1 MDNLAIERIVQRQ
14 IKANERVLKE
24 IGKIIGMIGDLNPSE
39 AYTMAQQLKYGES
52 LEKIVKILSQNSQLT
67 EVEIYKMLEHEAKT
81 NLALKEIYFKAK
93 QKDFIPYEE
102 NLPLQNL
109 VREVALATVGTYRNI
124 SMTTGITFLDRNK
137 NVITKPLAEAYYQIV
152 DDAIMNV
159 SLGKETFWETMKDQ
173 LKTIGNS
180 GIQSIQ
186 YESGYH
192 RRIDSALRM
201 NLQDGLNELSQ
212 KQQELIG
219 EQFGYDGI
227 EISVHENPSLDHAD
241 VQGHIF
247 TLEEYEKLNNFGEA
261 KDVNG
266 KFIDIHNKYG
276 DYRQIGT
283 LNCYHEIFTIVIGV
297 SKPRYTQKEL
307 DKINTD
313 NKKGFE
319 FENKH
324 YTMYEGTQL
333 QRKLELEMRKNEEEI
348 ITLKAGG
355 QDTTKEKER
364 QRHLLNKYHELSKI
378 SGLGTRLE
386 RIKALL

>member
-39 AYTMAQQLKYGES
+39 AYTMAQMLKYGES
-52 LEKIVKILSQNSQLT
+52 LDKIVKILSKNSQLT
-67 EVEIYKMLEHEAKT
+67 EIEIYKMLEHEAKT

-137 NVITKPLAEAYYQIV
+137 NVITKPILQAYYQLV

-159 SLGKETFWETMKDQ
+159 SLGKETFWQTMKEQ
-173 LKTIGNS
+173 LETIGNY
-180 GIQSIQ
+180 GIQSIE

-201 NLQDGLNELSQ
+201 NLSDGLNELSQ

-219 EQFGYDGI
+219 NQFDYDGY
-227 EISVHENPSLDHAD
+227 EISVHENPAEDHAD

-247 TLEEYEKLNNFGEA
+247 TIEEYNKLNNFGEA
-261 KDVNG
+261 TDVNG

-276 DYRQIGT
+276 DFRQIGT
-283 LNCYHEIFTIVIGV
+283 LNCYHEVFTIVIGV

-307 DKINTD
+307 NKINAD

-319 FENKH
+319 FEGRH
-324 YTMYEGTQL
+324 YTNYEGTQL
-333 QRKLELEMRKNEEEI
+333 QRKLELEIRKNEEERLI
-348 ITLKAGG
+348 LKAGG
-355 QDTTKEKER
+355 QDTTKEDTKAR
-364 QRHLLNKYHELSKI
+364 QLLRKYHDLSKI

-386 RIKALL
+386 RIKALI

>member
-39 AYTMAQQLKYGES
+39 AYTLAQQLKYGES

-137 NVITKPLAEAYYQIV
+137 NVITKPLTEAYYQIV

-159 SLGKETFWETMKDQ
+159 SLGKETFWQTMKDQ

-186 YESGYH
+186 YETGYH

-201 NLQDGLNELSQ
+201 NLSDGLNELSQ

-227 EISVHENPSLDHAD
+227 EISVHENPAEDHAD

-261 KDVNG
+261 TDVNG

-276 DYRQIGT
+276 DFRQIGT

-307 DKINTD
+307 NKINAN

-319 FENKH
+319 FDGKH
-324 YTMYEGTQL
+324 YTMYDGTQL

-348 ITLKAGG
+348 IILKAGG

-386 RIKALL
+386 RIKAML

>member
-39 AYTMAQQLKYGES
+39 AYTMAQMLKYGES
-52 LEKIVKILSQNSQLT
+52 LDKIVKILSKNSQLT
-67 EVEIYKMLEHEAKT
+67 EIEIYKMLEHEAKT

-93 QKDFIPYEE
+93 QKDFISYEE

-109 VREVALATVGTYRNI
+109 VREIALATVGTYRNI

-137 NVITKPLAEAYYQIV
+137 NVVTKPILQAYYQLV
-152 DDAIMNV
+152 DDAIMNI
-159 SLGKETFWETMKDQ
+159 SLGKETFWKTMREQ
-173 LKTIGNS
+173 LEIIGS
-180 GIQSIQ
+180 HGIQSIE

-201 NLQDGLNELSQ
+201 NLSDGLNELSQ
-212 KQQELIG
+212 RQQELIG
-219 EQFGYDGI
+219 NQFDFDGY
-227 EISVHENPSLDHAD
+227 EVSVHENPAEDHAD

-247 TLEEYEKLNNFGEA
+247 TIEEYEKLNNFGEA
-261 KDVNG
+261 KDING
-266 KFIDIHNKYG
+266 RFIDIHNKYG
-276 DYRQIGT
+276 DFRQIGT
-283 LNCYHEIFTIVIGV
+283 LNCYHEVFTIVIGV

-307 DKINTD
+307 NKINA
-313 NKKGFE
+313 NNNKGFE
-319 FENKH
+319 FEGRH
-324 YTMYEGTQL
+324 YTNYEGTQL
-333 QRKLELEMRKNEEEI
+333 QRKLELEIRKNEEERLI
-348 ITLKAGG
+348 LKASG
-355 QDTTKEKER
+355 QDTTMEDTRAR
-364 QRHLLNKYHELSKI
+364 QLLRKYHDLSKI

>member
-39 AYTMAQQLKYGES
+39 AYTMAQMLKYGES
-52 LEKIVKILSQNSQLT
+52 LDKIVKILSKNSQLT
-67 EVEIYKMLEHEAKT
+67 EIEIYKMLEHEAKT

-93 QKDFIPYEE
+93 QKDFISYEE

-109 VREVALATVGTYRNI
+109 VREIALATVGTYRNI

-137 NVITKPLAEAYYQIV
+137 NVVTKPILQAYYQLV
-152 DDAIMNV
+152 DDAIMNI
-159 SLGKETFWETMKDQ
+159 SLGKETFWETMREQ
-173 LKTIGNS
+173 LKTIGS
-180 GIQSIQ
+180 HGIQSIE

-201 NLQDGLNELSQ
+201 NLSDGLNELSQ

-219 EQFGYDGI
+219 NQFDFDGY
-227 EISVHENPSLDHAD
+227 EISVHENPAEDHAD

-247 TLEEYEKLNNFGEA
+247 TIEEYNKLNNFGEA
-261 KDVNG
+261 KDING
-266 KFIDIHNKYG
+266 RFIDIHNKYG
-276 DYRQIGT
+276 DFRQIGT
-283 LNCYHEIFTIVIGV
+283 LNCYHEVFTIVIGV

-307 DKINTD
+307 DKINAD
-313 NKKGFE
+313 NTKGFE
-319 FENKH
+319 FEGRH
-324 YTMYEGTQL
+324 YTNYEGTQL
-333 QRKLELEMRKNEEEI
+333 QRKLELEIRKNEEERLI
-348 ITLKAGG
+348 LKASG
-355 QDTTKEKER
+355 QDTTMENTRAR
-364 QRHLLNKYHELSKI
+364 QLLRKYHDLSKI

>member
-24 IGKIIGMIGDLNPSE
+24 IGKIIGMIGDINSSE
-39 AYTMAQQLKYGES
+39 AYTLAQQLKYGES

-81 NLALKEIYFKAK
+81 NLALKEIYFKTK

-137 NVITKPLAEAYYQIV
+137 NVITKPLTEAYYQIV

-159 SLGKETFWETMKDQ
+159 SLGKETFSQTMKDQ

-219 EQFGYDGI
+219 EQFGYNGV
-227 EISVHENPSLDHAD
+227 EISVHENPAEDHAD

-247 TLEEYEKLNNFGEA
+247 TLQEYEKLNNFGEA
-261 KDVNG
+261 TDVNG

-276 DYRQIGT
+276 DFRQIGT

-307 DKINTD
+307 DKIIAN

-386 RIKALL
+386 RIKVLL

>member
-39 AYTMAQQLKYGES
+39 AYTLAQQLKYGES
-52 LEKIVKILSQNSQLT
+52 LDKIVKILSKNSKLT
-67 EVEIYKMLEHEAKT
+67 EIEIYKMLEHEAKT

-93 QKDFIPYEE
+93 QKDFIPYKE

-137 NVITKPLAEAYYQIV
+137 NVITKPIIQAYYQIV

-159 SLGKETFWETMKDQ
+159 SLGKETFQETMKDQ
-173 LKTIGNS
+173 LETIGNA
-180 GIQSIQ
+180 GIQSIE

-201 NLQDGLNELSQ
+201 NLSDGLNELSQ

-219 EQFGYDGI
+219 NQFDYDGY
-227 EISVHENPSLDHAD
+227 EISVHENPAEDHAD

-247 TLEEYEKLNNFGEA
+247 SIEEYNKLNTFGEA
-261 KDVNG
+261 TDING
-266 KFIDIHNKYG
+266 RFIDIHNKYG
-276 DYRQIGT
+276 DFRQIGT
-283 LNCYHEIFTIVIGV
+283 LNCYHEVFTIVIGV

-307 DKINTD
+307 NKINTS

-319 FENKH
+319 FEGRH
-324 YTMYEGTQL
+324 YTNYEGTQL
-333 QRKLELEMRKNEEEI
+333 QRKLELEIRKNEEEKLI
-348 ITLKAGG
+348 LKAGG
-355 QDTTKEKER
+355 QDTTKEDTRAR
-364 QRHLLNKYHELSKI
+364 QLLRKYHDLSRI

-386 RIKALL
+386 RIKSLL

>member
-39 AYTMAQQLKYGES
+39 AYTMAQMLKYGES
-52 LEKIVKILSQNSQLT
+52 LDKIVKILSKNSQLT
-67 EVEIYKMLEHEAKT
+67 EIEIYKMLEHEAKT

-93 QKDFIPYEE
+93 QKDFISYEE

-109 VREVALATVGTYRNI
+109 VREIALATVGTYRNI

-137 NVITKPLAEAYYQIV
+137 NVVTKPILQAYYQLV
-152 DDAIMNV
+152 DDAIMNI
-159 SLGKETFWETMKDQ
+159 SLGKETFWETMREQ
-173 LKTIGNS
+173 LKTIGS
-180 GIQSIQ
+180 HGIQSIE

-201 NLQDGLNELSQ
+201 NLSDGLNELSQ

-219 EQFGYDGI
+219 NQFDFDGY
-227 EISVHENPSLDHAD
+227 EISVHENPAEDHAD

-247 TLEEYEKLNNFGEA
+247 TIEEYNKLNNFGEA
-261 KDVNG
+261 KDING
-266 KFIDIHNKYG
+266 RFIDIHNKYG
-276 DYRQIGT
+276 DFRQIGT
-283 LNCYHEIFTIVIGV
+283 LNCYHEVFTIVIGV

-307 DKINTD
+307 DKINAD
-313 NKKGFE
+313 NTKGFE
-319 FENKH
+319 FENRH
-324 YTMYEGTQL
+324 YTNYEGTQL
-333 QRKLELEMRKNEEEI
+333 QRKLELEIRKNEEERLI
-348 ITLKAGG
+348 LKASG
-355 QDTTKEKER
+355 QDTTMENTRAR
-364 QRHLLNKYHELSKI
+364 QLLRKYHDLSKI

>member
-39 AYTMAQQLKYGES
+39 AYTMAQMLKYGES
-52 LEKIVKILSQNSQLT
+52 LDKIVKILSKNSKLT
-67 EVEIYKMLEHEAKT
+67 EIEIYKMLEHEAKT

-93 QKDFIPYEE
+93 EKDFIPYKE

-137 NVITKPLAEAYYQIV
+137 NVITKPIIQAYYQIV

-159 SLGKETFWETMKDQ
+159 SLGKETFQETMKDQ
-173 LKTIGNS
+173 LETIGNA
-180 GIQSIQ
+180 GIQSIE

-201 NLQDGLNELSQ
+201 NLSDGLNELSQ

-219 EQFGYDGI
+219 NQFDFDGY
-227 EISVHENPSLDHAD
+227 EVSVHENPAEDHAD

-247 TLEEYEKLNNFGEA
+247 TIEEYNKLNNFGEA
-261 KDVNG
+261 TDING
-266 KFIDIHNKYG
+266 RFIDIHNKYG
-276 DYRQIGT
+276 DFRQIGT
-283 LNCYHEIFTIVIGV
+283 LNCYHEVFTIVIGV

-307 DKINTD
+307 NKINTN

-319 FENKH
+319 FEGRH
-324 YTMYEGTQL
+324 YTNYEGTQL
-333 QRKLELEMRKNEEEI
+333 QRKLELEIRKNEEERLI
-348 ITLKAGG
+348 LKAGG
-355 QDTTKEKER
+355 QDTTKEDTRAR
-364 QRHLLNKYHELSKI
+364 QLLRKYHDLSKI

-386 RIKALL
+386 RIRALL

>member
-39 AYTMAQQLKYGES
+39 AYTMAQMLKYGES
-52 LEKIVKILSQNSQLT
+52 LDKIVKILSKNSQLT
-67 EVEIYKMLEHEAKT
+67 EIEIYKMLEHEAKT

-137 NVITKPLAEAYYQIV
+137 NVVTKPILQAYYQLV
-152 DDAIMNV
+152 DDAIMNI
-159 SLGKETFWETMKDQ
+159 SLGKETFWKTMREQ
-173 LKTIGNS
+173 LEIIGS
-180 GIQSIQ
+180 HGIQSIE

-201 NLQDGLNELSQ
+201 NLSDGLNELSQ
-212 KQQELIG
+212 RQQELIG
-219 EQFGYDGI
+219 NQFDFDGY
-227 EISVHENPSLDHAD
+227 EVSVHENPAEDHAD

-247 TLEEYEKLNNFGEA
+247 TIEEYEKLNNFGEA
-261 KDVNG
+261 KDING
-266 KFIDIHNKYG
+266 RFIDIHNKYG
-276 DYRQIGT
+276 DFRQIGT
-283 LNCYHEIFTIVIGV
+283 LNCYHEVFTIVIGV

-307 DKINTD
+307 NKINA
-313 NKKGFE
+313 NNNKGFE
-319 FENKH
+319 FEGRH
-324 YTMYEGTQL
+324 YTNYEGTQL
-333 QRKLELEMRKNEEEI
+333 QRKLELEIRKNEEERLI
-348 ITLKAGG
+348 LKASG
-355 QDTTKEKER
+355 QDTTMEDTRAR
-364 QRHLLNKYHELSKI
+364 QLLRKYHDLSKI

>member
-39 AYTMAQQLKYGES
+39 AYTMAQMLKYGES
-52 LEKIVKILSQNSQLT
+52 LDKIVKILSKNSQLT
-67 EVEIYKMLEHEAKT
+67 EIEIYKMLEHEAKT

-109 VREVALATVGTYRNI
+109 VREVAIATVGTYRNI

-137 NVITKPLAEAYYQIV
+137 NVITKPILQAYYQLV

-159 SLGKETFWETMKDQ
+159 SLGKETFWQTMKEQ
-173 LKTIGNS
+173 LETIGS
-180 GIQSIQ
+180 HGIQSIE

-201 NLQDGLNELSQ
+201 NLSDGLNELSQ

-219 EQFGYDGI
+219 NQFDFDGY
-227 EISVHENPSLDHAD
+227 EVSVHENPAEDHAD

-247 TLEEYEKLNNFGEA
+247 TIEEYNKLNNFGEA
-261 KDVNG
+261 KDING

-276 DYRQIGT
+276 DFRQIGT
-283 LNCYHEIFTIVIGV
+283 LNCYHEVFTIVIGV

-307 DKINTD
+307 NKINTT
-313 NKKGFE
+313 NNKGFE
-319 FENKH
+319 FEGRH
-324 YTMYEGTQL
+324 YTNYEGTQL
-333 QRKLELEMRKNEEEI
+333 QRKLELEIRKNEEERLI
-348 ITLKAGG
+348 LKAGG
-355 QDTTKEKER
+355 QDTTKEDTKAR
-364 QRHLLNKYHELSKI
+364 QLLRKYHDLSKI

-386 RIKALL
+386 RIKLLL

>member
-39 AYTMAQQLKYGES
+39 AYTMAQMLKYGES
-52 LEKIVKILSQNSQLT
+52 LDKIVKILSKNSQLT

-137 NVITKPLAEAYYQIV
+137 NLVTKSLGEAYYQIV

-159 SLGKETFWETMKDQ
+159 SLGKETFWQTMKEQ
-173 LKTIGNS
+173 LETIGS
-180 GIQSIQ
+180 HGIQSIE

-201 NLQDGLNELSQ
+201 NLSDGLNELSQ

-219 EQFGYDGI
+219 NQFDYDGY
-227 EISVHENPSLDHAD
+227 EISVHENPAEDHAD

-247 TLEEYEKLNNFGEA
+247 SIEEYNKLNNFGEA
-261 KDVNG
+261 TDVNG

-276 DYRQIGT
+276 DFRQIGT
-283 LNCYHEIFTIVIGV
+283 LNCYHEVFTIVIGV

-307 DKINTD
+307 DKINAN

-319 FENKH
+319 FEGKH
-324 YTMYEGTQL
+324 YTNYEGTQL
-333 QRKLELEMRKNEEEI
+333 QRKLELEIRKNEEERLI
-348 ITLKAGG
+348 LKAGG
-355 QDTTKEKER
+355 QDTTKEDTKAR
-364 QRHLLNKYHELSKI
+364 QLLRKYHDLSKI
-378 SGLGTRLE
+378 SGLGTRLD

>member
-1 MDNLAIERIVQRQ
+1 
-14 IKANERVLKE
+14 
-24 IGKIIGMIGDLNPSE
+24 
-39 AYTMAQQLKYGES
+39 
-52 LEKIVKILSQNSQLT
+52 
-67 EVEIYKMLEHEAKT
+67 
-81 NLALKEIYFKAK
+81 
-93 QKDFIPYEE
+93 
-102 NLPLQNL
+102 
-109 VREVALATVGTYRNI
+109 
-124 SMTTGITFLDRNK
+124 
-137 NVITKPLAEAYYQIV
+137 
-152 DDAIMNV
+152 
-159 SLGKETFWETMKDQ
+159 
-173 LKTIGNS
+173 
-180 GIQSIQ
+180 
-186 YESGYH
+186 
-192 RRIDSALRM
+192 M
-201 NLQDGLNELSQ
+201 NLSDGLNELSQ

-227 EISVHENPSLDHAD
+227 EISVHENPAEDHAD

-261 KDVNG
+261 TDVNG

-307 DKINTD
+307 NKINAN

-319 FENKH
+319 FDGKH
-324 YTMYEGTQL
+324 YTMYDGTQL

-348 ITLKAGG
+348 IILKAGG
-355 QDTTKEKER
+355 QDTTKEKEK